1 MVFYL
6 WPSASKKN
14 GENWLRRNLLHI
26 YIYIFI
32 LGQYKYRNYYAQGIF
47 WEKSEYIIGKVK
59 VLKEL
64 NYEARWEIR
73 INQEDNI
80 YQKILR

>member
-1 MVFYL
+1 M
-6 WPSASKKN
+6 S
-14 GENWLRRNLLHI
+14 
-26 YIYIFI
+26 FI
-32 LGQYKYRNYYAQGIF
+32 LGQYKYGNYYAQGIF
-47 WEKSEYIIGKVK
+47 WEKSEHIIGKVK

-80 YQKILR
+80 

>member
-1 MVFYL
+1 MVRIDLEEIYY
-6 WPSASKKN
+6 
-14 GENWLRRNLLHI
+14 I
-26 YIYIFI
+26 YIYIFFI

>member
-1 MVFYL
+1 M
-6 WPSASKKN
+6 S
-14 GENWLRRNLLHI
+14 
-26 YIYIFI
+26 FI

-47 WEKSEYIIGKVK
+47 WEKSEHIIGKVK

-73 INQEDNI
+73 INQEDSI
-80 YQKILR
+80 YQKILRELKCELVEIDKDT